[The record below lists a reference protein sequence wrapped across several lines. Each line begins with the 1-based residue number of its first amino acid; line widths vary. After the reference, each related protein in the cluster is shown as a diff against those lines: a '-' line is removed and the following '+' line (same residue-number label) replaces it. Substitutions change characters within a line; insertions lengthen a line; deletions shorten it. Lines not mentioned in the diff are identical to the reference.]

1 MRRLRTTPLHQLGLV
16 AALVVAL
23 VIGGVGIAQAVG
35 GGGTPPAQAARPGA
49 LRRARAR
56 PQPQGITARIHF
68 SNNLLPSGS
77 LPQGSSSPL
86 ITGADG
92 RLWLTN
98 DGRLRLELQSDAG
111 DAQIVVRRQA
121 LQRLRRHL
129 QHRLHRLR
137 SPQQQQQHD
146 GQARAD
152 ARVRSAARSP
162 TSAGCGTC
170 PARRRRTPPGS
181 PSYTV
186 RISPKDDGGL
196 LGAGE
201 VAWDAARGVPL
212 RAAVYAQGQKSPVL
226 ELEATDISYGPV
238 SASDV
243 AVKPP
248 AGAKKVEI
256 SPPVGRDRH
265 GNPASVRGLA
275 AVQRQ
280 VGFPLAA
287 PATLAGLPRREVSLV
302 RFGVRRRRGGDLR
315 PGPRRDR
322 RAPAQVRRAGHAPM
336 SRGDLRLPQIN
347 IDGATGSELATALG
361 TIVTFERDGVSYT
374 VAGSVPPLA
383 AENAARGLR

>member
-1 MRRLRTTPLHQLGLV
+1 MRRLRTTPLHQIGLA

-23 VIGGVGIAQAVG
+23 VIGGVGIAQAVS
-35 GGGTPPAQAARPGA
+35 GGGTPPTKPLDQALYDAS
-49 LRRARAR
+49 RA
-56 PQPQGITARIHF
+56 PDPQGITARIHF

-77 LPQGSSSPL
+77 LPQGSGSPV

-111 DAQIVVRRQA
+111 DAQIVSDGKRFSVYDATSNTVYTGA
-121 LQRLRRHL
+121 L
-129 QHRLHRLR
+129 
-137 SPQQQQQHD
+137 PQQRHEAAKPEPTI
-146 GQARAD
+146 GSIRRSLAD
-152 ARVRSAARSP
+152 LGRMWNLSGATP
-162 TSAGCGTC
+162 TNTAGE
-170 PARRRRTPPGS
+170 

-186 RISPKDDGGL
+186 RIAPKDDGGL

-226 ELEATDISYGPV
+226 ELEATEIAYGAV

-256 SPPVGRDRH
+256 NPPVGRDEH
-265 GNPASVRGLA
+265 GNPTSVHGLA

-280 VGFPLAA
+280 VDFPISA
-287 PATLAGLPRREVSLV
+287 PASLAGLPRREVSLV
-302 RFGVRRRRGGDLR
+302 QFGSENGAVVTYGQGLGAILVLQHKSD
-315 PGPRRDR
+315 GK
-322 RAPAQVRRAGHAPM
+322 GAPM
-336 SRGDLRLPQIN
+336 SRGDLRLPEIN
-347 IDGATGSELATALG
+347 IDGVTGSELATALG
-361 TIVTFERDGVSYT
+361 TIVTFDSNGVSHT
-374 VAGSVPPLA
+374 VGGSVPPLA
-383 AENAARGLR
+383 AENAARGLK

>member
-1 MRRLRTTPLHQLGLV
+1 MRRLRTAPLHQIGLA

-35 GGGTPPAQAARPGA
+35 GGGTPPRKPLDQALYDAAKAPV
-49 LRRARAR
+49 
-56 PQPQGITARIHF
+56 PQGITARIHF

-77 LPQGSSSPL
+77 LPQGSGSPV

-111 DAQIVVRRQA
+111 DAQIV
-121 LQRLRRHL
+121 
-129 QHRLHRLR
+129 
-137 SPQQQQQHD
+137 SD
-146 GQARAD
+146 GKRFSVYD
-152 ARVRSAARSP
+152 ARSNTVYTGALPQERHEAAKPAPSIGSIRRSLAELGRMWNLSGVTP
-162 TSAGCGTC
+162 TNTAGQ
-170 PARRRRTPPGS
+170 

-186 RISPKDDGGL
+186 RIAPKDDGGL

-212 RAAVYAQGQKSPVL
+212 RAAVYAQGQTSPVL
-226 ELEATDISYGPV
+226 ELEATDISYGAV

-256 SPPVGRDRH
+256 DPPVGRDRQ
-265 GNPASVRGLA
+265 GNPASVHGLA
-275 AVQRQ
+275 AVQRR
-280 VGFPLAA
+280 VDFPVSA
-287 PATLAGLPRREVSLV
+287 PASLAGLPRREVSLV
-302 RFGVRRRRGGDLR
+302 RFGSENGAMVTYGQGLGAILVFQKKSD
-315 PGPRRDR
+315 G
-322 RAPAQVRRAGHAPM
+322 QGAPM
-336 SRGDLRLPQIN
+336 GRGDLRLPEIN
-347 IDGATGSELATALG
+347 IDGVTGSELASALG
-361 TIVTFERDGVSYT
+361 TIVTFDRNGVSYT